1 MTQNYGNHRRF
12 VAPFHFFVLPVLLLN
27 VIYQI
32 YKLAH
37 GVTFDGVANLLV
49 AIALLMLPLFA
60 RLFALKVQD
69 RVIRLEERLRM
80 TQILPAD
87 LRGRIDE
94 FSVEQLVALRFA
106 SDAELPD
113 LARKVLAEKIDKRDP
128 IKKMV
133 TNWRGDFLRA

>member
-12 VAPFHFFVLPVLLLN
+12 VPPFHFFILPVLLLN

-37 GVTFDGVANLLV
+37 GVTFDSVADLLL
-49 AIALLMLPLFA
+49 AIALLMVPLLA
-60 RLFALKVQD
+60 RFFALKVQD

-80 TQILPAD
+80 AQILPGD

-94 FSVEQLVALRFA
+94 FTVEQLVALRFA
-106 SDAELPD
+106 NDAELPE
-113 LARKVLAEKIDKRDP
+113 LARKVLTEKIDKRKP
-128 IKKMV
+128 IKQMI
-133 TNWRGDFLRA
+133 TNWRGDYLRA